1 MKPELVLKSGVIA
14 WAQMGDANASIP
26 TVQPVYSRPMW
37 GAKPASA
44 ALSSVTFVSE
54 ISLTSGVIASYKLS
68 RKFEAVKGC
77 RSVKKK
83 DMKWN
88 DSTPKMSVNPETYA
102 VHADGVL
109 ADIEPATRL
118 PLTKLYNL
126 F

>member
-1 MKPELVLKSGVIA
+1 
-14 WAQMGDANASIP
+14 MGDANASIP

-44 ALSSVTFVSE
+44 ALNSVTFVSG
-54 ISLTSGVIASYKLS
+54 ISLTSGVIGTYNLT
-68 RKFEAVKGC
+68 RRFEAVKGC
-77 RSVKKK
+77 RNVKKQ

-88 DSTPKMSVNPETYA
+88 SSTPKMKVNPETYA
-102 VHADGVL
+102 VYADGVL
-109 ADIEPATRL
+109 ADIEPATSL

>member
-1 MKPELVLKSGVIA
+1 
-14 WAQMGDANASIP
+14 
-26 TVQPVYSRPMW
+26 MW

-44 ALSSVTFVSE
+44 ALNSVTFVSE
-54 ISLTSGVIASYKLS
+54 ISLTSGTIASYNLS
-68 RKFEAVKGC
+68 RRFEAVKRC

-88 DSTPKMSVNPETYA
+88 SSTPKMTVNAETYA

-109 ADIEPATRL
+109 ADIAPATTL

>member
-1 MKPELVLKSGVIA
+1 
-14 WAQMGDANASIP
+14 
-26 TVQPVYSRPMW
+26 MW

-44 ALSSVTFVSE
+44 ALNSITFVSE
-54 ISLTSGVIASYKLS
+54 ISLTSGVIASYKLT

-77 RSVKKK
+77 RVVKKK

-88 DSTPKMSVNPETYA
+88 DSTPKMTVNPETYA

-109 ADIEPATRL
+109 ADIQPAQKL